1 MCSAACAPLFYSGG
15 WIGTHKRVQFLWPSM
30 MGALLSPFLRAP
42 ELAFSFGLGLM
53 TGVLNWLSGKI
64 EPLGLLISV
73 HSLVYQQPGVC
84 GCRWAP

>member
-1 MCSAACAPLFYSGG
+1 MS
-15 WIGTHKRVQFLWPSM
+15 PSM
-30 MGALLSPFLRAP
+30 MVGCTSLTFLLRTI

-73 HSLVYQQPGVC
+73 RSLVYHSAGVC
-84 GCRWAP
+84 VPMYVDAAAGPLL